1 MQAIRSR
8 AQEPLQA
15 ASARDPCC
23 AELAHR
29 GSPQTASLHW
39 AWLEAPVHQ
48 DNGELLHSSE

>member
-1 MQAIRSR
+1 VQAICSR

-15 ASARDPCC
+15 ASAQDPCC

-29 GSPQTASLHW
+29 GSPQKASLHW

-48 DNGELLHSSE
+48 EMGQLLHSSE